1 MIRWIKLG
9 WNDSMTFHDD
19 EHKINNTGWIWNGDE
34 TEGWNEAKPKGNAER
49 FSIYIFSIRREAN
62 SWNLHLQKLRG
73 LCKYLAN
80 VYNSHSHVYG
90 LHRPICTQKT
100 RQKINAMR
108 RVVLWKSS
116 ALSRHKIW
124 RSLLA
129 ILNSLHCRQNHNLF
143 MKRNERENKKNKENA
158 VRLIVH
164 SITHRG
170 ERWRGGGGA
179 APLYQLINGMRW
191 YDNA

>member
-1 MIRWIKLG
+1 
-9 WNDSMTFHDD
+9 MTFHDE
-19 EHKINNTGWIWNGDE
+19 EHKINNTGWICNGDE
-34 TEGWNEAKPKGNAER
+34 KWGVER
-49 FSIYIFSIRREAN
+49 SKTKRECRTFFY
-62 SWNLHLQKLRG
+62 LHFLDQKWSNDLEFALARLRG

-116 ALSRHKIW
+116 ALSQHKIW

-143 MKRNERENKKNKENA
+143 MKWNERENKENE
-158 VRLIVH
+158 L
-164 SITHRG
+164 
-170 ERWRGGGGA
+170 
-179 APLYQLINGMRW
+179 
-191 YDNA
+191 D